1 MPEEKTAIAVKG
13 SSYMRLTHSQIERC
27 INENRWRKRHPIE
40 KLALTLGMLVLSVT
54 LPPLPA
60 GLAIALAMTMIAILI
75 VRIPLSTYFRVVAI
89 PIGFAF
95 AGVVATIFSVA
106 LEGGGLRIALA
117 LNGAAIATG
126 LVVRS
131 LAATSCLCLLLLTT
145 PINEIVS
152 ILRRCGLPSAI
163 CELMLAVHRF
173 IYIFAETAASIWLA
187 QTARCGYASKRNAYR
202 SISRLVAALFIHS
215 IERAGRME
223 IGISARGYEGNVRW
237 IEPTR
242 ALSVKALCGI
252 TLLEIGVV
260 TLSLSFNGGWR
271 H

>member
-1 MPEEKTAIAVKG
+1 
-13 SSYMRLTHSQIERC
+13 MRLTHSQIERC
-27 INENRWRKRHPIE
+27 IYENRWRKRHPIE
-40 KLALTLGMLVLSVT
+40 KLALTVGMLGLSVT

-60 GLAIALAMTMIAILI
+60 GPAIAMAMAMIALLI
-75 VRIPLSTYFRVVAI
+75 VRIPPATYFQVVAI

-95 AGVVATIFSVA
+95 AGAVATLFSVA
-106 LEGGGLRIALA
+106 PGGGGLRITVAP
-117 LNGAAIATG
+117 NGAAIAAG
-126 LVVRS
+126 LVARS

-145 PINEIVS
+145 PITEIIS
-152 ILRRCGLPSAI
+152 ILRQCGLPSAI

-173 IYIFAETAASIWLA
+173 IYIFAQTAASIWLA

-223 IGISARGYEGNVRW
+223 IGISARGYEGAVRL
-237 IEPTR
+237 IEPAR
-242 ALSVKALCGI
+242 ALSVKALCGVA
-252 TLLEIGVV
+252 LLEISVV

>member
-1 MPEEKTAIAVKG
+1 
-13 SSYMRLTHSQIERC
+13 MRLTHSQIERC
-27 INENRWRKRHPIE
+27 VYENRWRKRHPVE
-40 KLALTLGMLVLSVT
+40 KLALTVGMLVLSVT

-60 GLAIALAMTMIAILI
+60 GLTIALAMTTIALLI
-75 VRIPLSTYFRVVAI
+75 VRIPPATYFRVVAI

-95 AGVVATIFSVA
+95 AGAVATIFSVA
-106 LEGGGLRIALA
+106 SGDGGLRIALA
-117 LNGAAIATG
+117 LNGAAIASG

-145 PINEIVS
+145 PVTEIVS
-152 ILRRCGLPSAI
+152 ILNRCGLPSAI

-202 SISRLVAALFIHS
+202 SMSRLVAALFLHS
-215 IERAGRME
+215 IERAGRLE
-223 IGISARGYEGNVRW
+223 IGISARGYEGDVRW
-237 IEPTR
+237 LEPAR

-252 TLLEIGVV
+252 ALLEIGVIA
-260 TLSLSFNGGWR
+260 LSLSFNGEWR

>member
-1 MPEEKTAIAVKG
+1 
-13 SSYMRLTHSQIERC
+13 MRLSHSRIERC
-27 INENRWRKRHPIE
+27 IYENRWRKRHPAE
-40 KLALTLGMLVLSVT
+40 KLALTIGMLVLSIT
-54 LPPLPA
+54 LPPLP
-60 GLAIALAMTMIAILI
+60 GSLAITLAMTMIALLI
-75 VRIPLSTYFRVVAI
+75 VRIPSSTYFRVVAI
-89 PIGFAF
+89 PLGFAF
-95 AGVVATIFSVA
+95 TGAVATMFSVA
-106 LEGGGLRIALA
+106 RGGDGLRITLA
-117 LNGAAIATG
+117 LNGAAIASG

-145 PINEIVS
+145 PVTEIVLL
-152 ILRRCGLPSAI
+152 IRRCGLPPAI
-163 CELMLAVHRF
+163 CELMLSVHRF

-215 IERAGRME
+215 LEKAGRME
-223 IGISARGYEGNVRW
+223 RGISARGYEGDICW

-252 TLLEIGVV
+252 ALLEISVV

>member
-1 MPEEKTAIAVKG
+1 
-13 SSYMRLTHSQIERC
+13 MRLTHSQIERC
-27 INENRWRKRHPIE
+27 VYENRWRKRHPVE
-40 KLALTLGMLVLSVT
+40 KLALTIGMLVLSVT

-60 GLAIALAMTMIAILI
+60 GLVITLAMMVIALLI
-75 VRIPLSTYFRVVAI
+75 VRIPPATYFRVLMI

-95 AGVVATIFSVA
+95 AGALATIFSVTPG
-106 LEGGGLRIALA
+106 GGGLRITPA
-117 LNGAAIATG
+117 LNGAAIATE

-145 PINEIVS
+145 PITEIIS

-202 SISRLVAALFIHS
+202 SMSRLVAALFIHS

-223 IGISARGYEGNVRW
+223 IGISARGYEGNVLW
-237 IEPTR
+237 IEPAR

-252 TLLEIGVV
+252 ALLEIGVI

-271 H
+271 Q

>member
-1 MPEEKTAIAVKG
+1 
-13 SSYMRLTHSQIERC
+13 MRLTHSQIERC
-27 INENRWRKRHPIE
+27 IYENRWRKRHPVE
-40 KLALTLGMLVLSVT
+40 KLALTVGMLVLSVT
-54 LPPLPA
+54 LPPLSA
-60 GLAIALAMTMIAILI
+60 GLVIALAMAMIALLI
-75 VRIPLSTYFRVVAI
+75 VRIPPALYFRVVAI

-95 AGVVATIFSVA
+95 AGAVTTVFSVA
-106 LEGGGLRIALA
+106 APGGGLRIEVAP
-117 LNGAAIATG
+117 NGAAIASG

-131 LAATSCLCLLLLTT
+131 LAATSCLCLMLLTT
-145 PINEIVS
+145 PVTEIIS

-163 CELMLAVHRF
+163 CELMLAIHRF

-187 QTARCGYASKRNAYR
+187 QTARCGYASKRSAYR

-223 IGISARGYEGNVRW
+223 TGISARGYEDSLRW
-237 IEPTR
+237 IEPAR

-252 TLLEIGVV
+252 ALLEIGVV
-260 TLSLSFNGGWR
+260 AFSLSFSGEGR

>member
-1 MPEEKTAIAVKG
+1 
-13 SSYMRLTHSQIERC
+13 MRLTHSQIERC
-27 INENRWRKRHPIE
+27 IYENRWRKRHPVE
-40 KLALTLGMLVLSVT
+40 KLTLTIGMLVLSVT
-54 LPPLPA
+54 LPPLPG
-60 GLAIALAMTMIAILI
+60 GLAIALAMTMIALLI
-75 VRIPLSTYFRVVAI
+75 VRIPPATYLRVVAI

-95 AGVVATIFSVA
+95 AGAVATIFSVA
-106 LEGGGLRIALA
+106 APGGGLRIEVAR
-117 LNGAAIATG
+117 NGAAIATG

-145 PINEIVS
+145 PVTEIVS

-202 SISRLVAALFIHS
+202 SMSLLVAALLLHS

-223 IGISARGYEGNVRW
+223 TGISARGYEGDVRW
-237 IEPTR
+237 LDPART
-242 ALSVKALCGI
+242 LSIKALCGVA
-252 TLLEIGVV
+252 LLEIGVV
-260 TLSLSFNGGWR
+260 AFSLSFSGGWR